1 MSGNSTLVLVLMV
14 GSRFSSRLRREPGSG
29 GGDKRVG
36 TRPPGADGSGHR
48 GQRSVVLARGG
59 CGIGGT
65 GRDLDGGACTRGQQV
80 LGQGH
85 RPDHDEQFR
94 SPGARGLSRDHQQ
107 RLSKLQSGLQG
118 AGFRRWY
125 PECGHR
131 PAQLRGTRR
140 GPGTPGE
147 GECHGGRSP
156 VPVAAEGG
164 GEDRRARGVVTLP
177 GPQISSPV
185 PDGPTA
191 CPHPGPTTPEERS
204 AAREHTP
211 VDERAR
217 KRGNGHDYLQEVGR
231 RPRHPPIIN
240 GIPHASSADAPT
252 MANRRSAG
260 KYFSK

>member
-14 GSRFSSRLRREPGSG
+14 GSRFSSRLRGEPGSG
-29 GGDKRVG
+29 GGDKGSEPARPGRMGQATAVNARWFWPGVGAGSAGRAG
-36 TRPPGADGSGHR
+36 TRMAVRAPEASRFLVRVTAPITTSSSGAPAPAASAATISNGSASCRAAFKVQGSG
-48 GQRSVVLARGG
+48 
-59 CGIGGT
+59 GGT
-65 GRDLDGGACTRGQQV
+65 PSAAT
-80 LGQGH
+80 
-85 RPDHDEQFR
+85 
-94 SPGARGLSRDHQQ
+94 
-107 RLSKLQSGLQG
+107 
-118 AGFRRWY
+118 
-125 PECGHR
+125 
-131 PAQLRGTRR
+131 AQLRGTRR

-191 CPHPGPTTPEERS
+191 CRHPGPTTPEERS
-204 AAREHTP
+204 AARGHTP